1 VTKHQSKIDQRPFR
15 SKADR
20 QFEESLE
27 TKYRSVAIPEVVA
40 ALQQRAGTPEPS
52 DTPQMS

>member
-1 VTKHQSKIDQRPFR
+1 MTTHQSKIDQRPFR

-20 QFEESLE
+20 HIEESLE
-27 TKYRSVAIPEVVA
+27 TKYRNIAIPEVVA
-40 ALQQRAGTPEPS
+40 ALQQRGGTPEPA